1 MADMT
6 FGQMMLAD
14 ILPPDIYQPG
24 VAINKKRLNEMMGQ
38 VAQRYPDRYAD
49 IAHRLVRLGLKS
61 GESMGGASF
70 GLKDLATTPV
80 VRARQEEIRNE
91 MKELL
96 DNTPEDQQQEA
107 IVKLLR
113 RHSKEMPELVYQDG
127 VANKNRFT
135 LQLEGAGRGNKKSLS
150 SMMAGDILVENSVG
164 EPIPVPISRG
174 YGQGQTLGQYYATAY
189 GARRGITATKLSVG
203 SSGYFC
209 FPASVNVRMADGSVK
224 SIALVAPGDLVLGAD
239 VAGNTFPVRVLN
251 RWANGM
257 QAVNRYRVRK
267 LAQRKGH
274 FEFEATPGHEM
285 LVRVDAYY
293 KSRFPVSQAH
303 VEQGTNTRVKLGKC
317 RKLKCRLVLNGPSV
331 TWSGTRNEPY
341 AWVIGYLIGN
351 GGLTSGGVCFS
362 TADAEVL
369 RSFVDVLGS
378 DQFMVNKGRTRDLD
392 YEYRLVDL
400 RPLSKVAVR
409 TTEDLGTH
417 RLRRRLRSLG
427 LIGKKAQEKFIPD
440 EVWSWSK
447 GSICELIAGLLEADG
462 CFSLTQLGSVTM
474 RFSVTSAAISHRLK
488 ELMAVVLGV
497 HATSVTEYVCHDTEP
512 GKVIKYKVKS
522 NFNMHELSVTGYEN
536 VDRLLKQL
544 PIRGSK
550 IRKSREMFA
559 AREYGSRYTV
569 TASILSELPAGE
581 REVYDLEVDHPDHL
595 YVLESG
601 LVVSNSKLLQQAGH
615 RLVVVGDDDDKADPD
630 EQRGLLVDAA
640 DPDNVGALLARDI
653 GPYRRNTVIT
663 PSMLTALHRLGN
675 GQVLIRSPIASSSL
689 SGGLYA
695 RDVGVREF
703 GRLARRGEH
712 VGNPASQA
720 IGEQVTQMSLSSKH
734 SGGAAGDEK
743 TQPGLSGFALVERLA
758 NPPKEGRGLAI
769 HAQHDGKVQDVRPA
783 PQGGTYLTIGGK
795 EHYVPPDFTMTVRQG
810 DVVEAG
816 DELTDGVADPAE
828 VVRHKGIGEGR
839 RYFVNSM
846 RRALQE
852 SGAPVD
858 RRNLELLATGL
869 INRVRVDRQFG
880 EFMPGSLVS
889 YGRVEKLYRPRKD
902 SQRTALEGA
911 AGRYLERPALHYSIG
926 TRLTPKILD
935 GLKRGGIKEVVS
947 HTEAPP
953 FTAVPV
959 RAADALQS
967 DPDFMTQFFGSHLQK
982 NLLKSIQAGGES
994 DENSTSFVPLR
1005 AGGVNLGRPGFL
1017 LSGS

>member
-24 VAINKKRLNEMMGQ
+24 VAVNKKRLTDMMSQ

-70 GLKDLATTPV
+70 GLKDLATSPAV
-80 VRARQEEIRNE
+80 LARQEEIRNQ

-113 RHSKEMPELVYQDG
+113 RHSQEVPELVYRDG

-135 LQLEGAGRGNKKSLS
+135 LQLEGAGRGNKKSLA

-164 EPIPVPISRG
+164 DPIPVPISRG

-203 SSGYFC
+203 SSGYF
-209 FPASVNVRMADGSVK
+209 
-224 SIALVAPGDLVLGAD
+224 
-239 VAGNTFPVRVLN
+239 
-251 RWANGM
+251 
-257 QAVNRYRVRK
+257 
-267 LAQRKGH
+267 
-274 FEFEATPGHEM
+274 
-285 LVRVDAYY
+285 
-293 KSRFPVSQAH
+293 
-303 VEQGTNTRVKLGKC
+303 
-317 RKLKCRLVLNGPSV
+317 
-331 TWSGTRNEPY
+331 
-341 AWVIGYLIGN
+341 
-351 GGLTSGGVCFS
+351 
-362 TADAEVL
+362 
-369 RSFVDVLGS
+369 
-378 DQFMVNKGRTRDLD
+378 
-392 YEYRLVDL
+392 
-400 RPLSKVAVR
+400 
-409 TTEDLGTH
+409 
-417 RLRRRLRSLG
+417 
-427 LIGKKAQEKFIPD
+427 
-440 EVWSWSK
+440 
-447 GSICELIAGLLEADG
+447 
-462 CFSLTQLGSVTM
+462 
-474 RFSVTSAAISHRLK
+474 
-488 ELMAVVLGV
+488 
-497 HATSVTEYVCHDTEP
+497 
-512 GKVIKYKVKS
+512 
-522 NFNMHELSVTGYEN
+522 
-536 VDRLLKQL
+536 
-544 PIRGSK
+544 
-550 IRKSREMFA
+550 
-559 AREYGSRYTV
+559 
-569 TASILSELPAGE
+569 
-581 REVYDLEVDHPDHL
+581 
-595 YVLESG
+595 
-601 LVVSNSKLLQQAGH
+601 SKLLQQAGH

-720 IGEQVTQMSLSSKH
+720 IGEQVTQMSLCLAEGTLVRMADMTTKQIQDVVPGDRVLGADTNCNAFPVRVLNTFKNGDKEVYRTEFRYPYQTRPMLLESSLDHKLLSSRFTTGQKSDADNYIPTVSPVGRSGSKVYAHPVERIQCETEPGPGRDFAFLIGYLIGNGCYTEPVTRGGGGPMLSCDSESTLVCLQEAAAKFGYSVNFHKGSQCYYRLVMDTQTIDQRDAATGRVLPGVRNIFKKWLRDRGMWCKYSYEKVLPEDVKRWDDDSLRGILQGLFASDGTAYELESAGYPHVGYGSTSRELVEQIMWLLQFRVGVYPGELATSRLGDRKRVMHSINISHLCLLRRFLDWIGTIPGDRGVRLHRSVSAAESLRQRGVGYYARRHSQNRVGVMPTYDLEVDHPDHLFVLANGLIVSNSAKH

-795 EHYVPPDFTMTVRQG
+795 EHYVPADFTMTVRQG